1 MIGLPEMEE
10 FRKIVDEIYQELRVF
25 DGENTRFSVIIRGRR
40 KRARGGGCSY
50 CKNSV
55 FLAILFIESK
65 V

>member
-40 KRARGGGCSY
+40 KRGSRGW
-50 CKNSV
+50 V
-55 FLAILFIESK
+55 FLL
-65 V
+65 

>member
-40 KRARGGGCSY
+40 KRGLRGGCSY

-55 FLAILFIESK
+55 SLTNLKKKF
-65 V
+65 